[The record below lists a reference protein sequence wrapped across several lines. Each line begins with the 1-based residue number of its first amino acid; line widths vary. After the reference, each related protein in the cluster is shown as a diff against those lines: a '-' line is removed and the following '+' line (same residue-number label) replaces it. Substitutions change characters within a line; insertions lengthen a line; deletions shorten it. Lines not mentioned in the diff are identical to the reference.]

1 MASAEPHLSLFVI
14 LISNLS
20 LVRTHVN
27 TTLAWVL
34 FNAFVAG
41 MLALDLGVIHR
52 RARSLNLRQAL
63 AWSLVWIA
71 LAGGFAALLYF
82 WQGRTAALEF
92 STGYVIELSLSADNL
107 FIFLLLFRYFKLP
120 EAEQYRVLF
129 WGIIGAIGM
138 RAGFIFAGVG
148 LIKKFHWIIYG
159 FGLLLVYS
167 GIRLLFQ
174 RGAQV
179 HPEKNPVLRAFR
191 KLIPVT
197 PDYVDGKFFVRR
209 EQLCATPLL
218 LVLLVIETTDL
229 IFAVDSIPA
238 VLAITLNTFIVYTS
252 NIFAILGLR
261 SLFFALSSLIEVFEY
276 LHYGISCVLVF
287 VGVKMLLSRIY
298 PIRTEISLAVIAG
311 ILALTIIASI
321 LRRKE
326 MSKD

>member
-1 MASAEPHLSLFVI
+1 
-14 LISNLS
+14 
-20 LVRTHVN
+20 
-27 TTLAWVL
+27 
-34 FNAFVAG
+34 
-41 MLALDLGVIHR
+41 MLALYLGVIHR
-52 RARSLNLRQAL
+52 RARAPNLRQAL
-63 AWSLVWIA
+63 VWSSLWIA
-71 LAGGFAALLYF
+71 LAGCFALLLYT

-107 FIFLLLFRYFKLP
+107 FIFLLVFRYFKLP

-138 RAGFIFAGVG
+138 RAAFIFAGVG
-148 LIKKFHWIIYG
+148 LIRRFHWIIYG

-167 GIRLLFQ
+167 GVRLLFQ

-179 HPEKNPVLRAFR
+179 HPERNPVLRAFR

-261 SLFFALSSLIEVFEY
+261 SLFFALSSLMEVFEY

-287 VGVKMLLSRIY
+287 VGVKMLLSRVY
-298 PIRTEISLAVIAG
+298 PIRTEISLGVIAG
-311 ILALTIIASI
+311 ILALTIMMSV

-326 MSKD
+326 IAGY

>member
-1 MASAEPHLSLFVI
+1 
-14 LISNLS
+14 
-20 LVRTHVN
+20 VN
-27 TTLAWVL
+27 TTLAWIL
-34 FNAFVAG
+34 FNVFVIA

-52 RARSLNLRQAL
+52 RARAPNLRQAL
-63 AWSLVWIA
+63 VWSSLWIA
-71 LAGGFAALLYF
+71 LAGCFALLLYA

-107 FIFLLLFRYFKLP
+107 FIFLLVFRYFKLP
-120 EAEQYRVLF
+120 EDEQYRVLF
-129 WGIIGAIGM
+129 WGIIGAISM
-138 RAGFIFAGVG
+138 RAAFIFAGVG
-148 LIKKFHWIIYG
+148 LIKRFHWIIYA

-174 RGAQV
+174 SGAQV
-179 HPEKNPVLRAFR
+179 HPERNPVLRAFQ

-197 PDYVDGKFFVRR
+197 PDYVGGKFFVRR

-261 SLFFALSSLIEVFEY
+261 SLFFALSSLMEVFEY

-287 VGVKMLLSRIY
+287 VGVKMLLSRVY
-298 PIRTEISLAVIAG
+298 PIRTEISLGVIGG
-311 ILALTIIASI
+311 ILALTIMMSV
-321 LRRKE
+321 LKRKE
-326 MSKD
+326 TAGN